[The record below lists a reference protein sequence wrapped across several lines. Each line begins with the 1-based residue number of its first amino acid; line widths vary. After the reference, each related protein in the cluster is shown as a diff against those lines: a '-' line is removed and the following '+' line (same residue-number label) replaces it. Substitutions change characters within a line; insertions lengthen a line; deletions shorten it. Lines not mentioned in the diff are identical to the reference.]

1 MKYKIILF
9 SIISIDILI
18 LFFQT
23 SVISISNHEVNL
35 LSGNFSFIQYIE
47 YLSLSLFGKNDIA
60 LRFPMI
66 LFHIMSVLL
75 LYKISQKYL
84 KELRNRLWLIV
95 IFILLPGV
103 ISSALL
109 VDSAGLIIFSLLL
122 FIYIHDNFFI
132 KLSYPLLLIFSL
144 IDPTF
149 VYLFLSLIF
158 YSLYKKDKY
167 YLFFNMALLTLS
179 LLLYG
184 VHIHGSPKGHFL
196 DVIGLYSAIF
206 TPIIFI
212 YVFYVLY
219 RRFLSKDINII
230 WFISVI
236 PLLLSLLL
244 SIRQVI
250 YIEDFAPYF
259 VMALPLAAQTFYSSY
274 RVRLRVFRTKYKA
287 IFSVSI
293 VFLLV
298 NFFVVLFNRELY
310 TFIDN
315 PKEHFARKMHIAK
328 ELAQELKNRG
338 IYCVSTQDNM
348 AQRLMFYG
356 IKNCKEN
363 KLIEQSL
370 DKLGK
375 EYVTISYK
383 YRPIYKAIVTNINSK

>member
-1 MKYKIILF
+1 MKHKIILF
-9 SIISIDILI
+9 SIVAIDTLI

-35 LSGNFSFIQYIE
+35 LYGDVTFIQYIE
-47 YLSLSLFGKNDIA
+47 HLSLNFFGKNDTA

-84 KELRNRLWLIV
+84 KEVRNRLWLIV

-109 VDSAGLIIFSLLL
+109 VDSAGFIIFSLFL
-122 FIYIHDNFFI
+122 FIYIYDNFSVKFT
-132 KLSYPLLLIFSL
+132 YPLLLVFSL
-144 IDPTF
+144 IDATF

-167 YLFFNMALLTLS
+167 YFLFNMILLTLS
-179 LLLYG
+179 LFLYG
-184 VHIHGSPKGHFL
+184 LHIHGSPKGHFL

-219 RRFLSKDINII
+219 KRYLTKDINVL
-230 WFISVI
+230 WFISAV

-259 VMALPLAAQTFYSSY
+259 VMALPLAAQTFYASY
-274 RVRLRVFRTKYKA
+274 RVRLKIFRTKYKA
-287 IFSVSI
+287 IFLISI

-310 TFIDN
+310 IFIDN
-315 PKEHFARKMHIAK
+315 PKKHFARKMHIAK
-328 ELAQELKNRG
+328 ELAKELKNRG
-338 IYCVSTQDNM
+338 IFCVSTQDNM
-348 AQRLMFYG
+348 YKRLMFYG
-356 IKNCKEN
+356 IENCQEN
-363 KLIEQSL
+363 KLIEQNL
-370 DKLGK
+370 NEVGE

-383 YRPIYKAIVTNINSK
+383 YRPIYKAIVTNINSR